1 MDRRALLGALA
12 ATPFAGGSASAASTP
27 AFDPSNP
34 LHTGLA
40 YRKLGWS
47 ANDQL
52 TFHWLHLIR
61 YGMVDSKL
69 TPMWN
74 ILAGSFFRAKDLG
87 EGRYEVT
94 SLSVD
99 FFTDIESG
107 KLLETY
113 NNPWTG
119 KTLKVP
125 YKAPKPTTRQHEPTG
140 LKLDGMRVPGMKV
153 ETKVNTKRAWVENG
167 EVFINGDLDIR
178 MMPDSSAGAA
188 MAANKSVGARSEG
201 MGGSSSLVQ
210 VNDWFTYS
218 GKASDVMNPAVKNPP
233 SQMTF
238 NDLNTWSAWLEM
250 DGHPGNFIG
259 RGFGR
264 KVFKY
269 ADMPASWRQLTEAK
283 YPAIAKDPDGALK
296 G

>member
-1 MDRRALLGALA
+1 MDRRTLLGALV
-12 ATPFAGGSASAASTP
+12 ATSFAGGSAAAATP
-27 AFDPSNP
+27 PKFDPTNP

-74 ILAGSFFRAKDLG
+74 ILAGSWFRAKELDG
-87 EGRYEVT
+87 GRYQIT
-94 SLSVD
+94 SISVD
-99 FFTDIESG
+99 FFTDIDSG
-107 KLLETY
+107 RLLEVY
-113 NNPWTG
+113 DNPWTG
-119 KTLKVP
+119 KKVDVP
-125 YKAPKPTTRQHEPTG
+125 YKAPKPVTRQHEPTG

-153 ETKVNTKRAWVENG
+153 ETNVNTKRAWVENG
-167 EVFINGDLDIR
+167 EVFINGDLAIR
-178 MMPDSSAGAA
+178 MLPDAGAGP
-188 MAANKSVGARSEG
+188 AAPTNKSVVARAEG
-201 MGGSSSLVQ
+201 MGGSAHLVQ

-218 GKASDVMNPAVKNPP
+218 GKESDVMDPAVKNPP
-233 SQMTF
+233 SQMSF
-238 NDLNTWSAWLEM
+238 NDLNTWGSFLDME
-250 DGHPGNFIG
+250 GHPGNYIG

-269 ADMPASWRQLTEAK
+269 ADMPASWRQLAEQK
-283 YPAIAKDPDGALK
+283 YPALAKDPDGALK